1 MLHNSCGPLRQDK
14 LLFLPRPPTY
24 SVTMPGTVQHSASC
38 PVQWTGGSA
47 FDMHVHTNHSDGLVR
62 VPDLFSYLHRRGL
75 RAAVTDHNTIAGVR
89 EAYEREDAA
98 SIIIP
103 GIEVSASDGPHLLI
117 YFDNFRD
124 LASYYEASIRGHQ
137 GACPH
142 MATDLSTETIV
153 TAANE
158 NGGLVIAAHPYG
170 YAMLVRGVLKAI
182 EVGMLSPEILDN
194 IDGLEV
200 ICGGL
205 SHALN
210 IRAETYAAEHNFCM
224 TGGSDA
230 HTLRE
235 VGRAVTTSADPLT
248 PAEFLEA
255 VRHQKTDVVGC
266 ERGPADNLLMGTQVM
281 TKYVPYLPSGLAV
294 HIRQGKM
301 RLRK

>member
-1 MLHNSCGPLRQDK
+1 
-14 LLFLPRPPTY
+14 
-24 SVTMPGTVQHSASC
+24 MPGTVTYSAVC
-38 PVQWTGGSA
+38 PVQWTEGSA

-62 VPDLFSYLHRRGL
+62 VPELLNHLRRHGL
-75 RAAVTDHNTIAGVR
+75 GAAITDHNTIAGVR
-89 EAYEREDAA
+89 KACSCKEAAEL
-98 SIIIP
+98 ILP
-103 GIEVSASDGPHLLI
+103 GIEVSAADGPHLLI
-117 YFDNFRD
+117 YFDNLRD
-124 LASYYEASIRGHQ
+124 LTSYYNESIKGHQ

-142 MATDLSTETIV
+142 MATDLSTEKIV
-153 TAANE
+153 GEANE
-158 NGGLVIAAHPYG
+158 SGGLVIAAHPYG

-182 EVGMLSPEILDN
+182 DVGMIAPTVLDQ

-210 IRAETYAAEHNFCM
+210 TRAETYATAHNFCM

-235 VGRAVTTSADPLT
+235 VGRAVTTADEPLT

-255 VRHQKTDVVGC
+255 VRHQKTNVIGC

-281 TKYVPYLPSGLAV
+281 TKYVPYLPSGIAV
-294 HIRQGKM
+294 HLRQGKM
-301 RLRK
+301 RLQKQMRPEKILRKK

>member
-1 MLHNSCGPLRQDK
+1 
-14 LLFLPRPPTY
+14 
-24 SVTMPGTVQHSASC
+24 MPGIVQHTASC
-38 PVQWTGGSA
+38 PVQWTNGNA

-62 VPDLFSYLHRRGL
+62 VPDLFSYLHRRSL
-75 RAAVTDHNTIAGVR
+75 RAAITDHNTIAGVH
-89 EAYEREDAA
+89 EAYEQKDAA
-98 SIIIP
+98 SVIIP
-103 GIEVSASDGPHLLI
+103 GIEISASDGPHLLI
-117 YFDNFRD
+117 YFDNLRD
-124 LASYYEASIRGHQ
+124 LPAYYKDSVKGHQ

-142 MATDLSTETIV
+142 MAIDLPTEKIV

-158 NGGLVIAAHPYG
+158 SGCLVIAAHPYG

-182 EVGMLSPEILDN
+182 EVGMLTPEVLDQ

-200 ICGGL
+200 ISGGL
-205 SHALN
+205 SHTLN

-235 VGRAVTTSADPLT
+235 VGRAVITASDTLT

-255 VRHQKTDVVGC
+255 VRQQKTDVVGC
-266 ERGPADNLLMGTQVM
+266 ERGHADNILMRTQVM
-281 TKYVPYLPSGLAV
+281 TKYVPYLRSRLAV
-294 HIRQGKM
+294 YLRQGKM